1 MSITEFCFSVDDFQD
16 PKRYTNAEAIAT
28 LLVRLLILEP
38 GTFQSHPEMGVGL
51 YSRYAYSVEGRAIEL
66 KNDFMGQ
73 IEKYLPQFS
82 GVHLEVIEKD
92 GVYYIGAEINN
103 ILFRIYYDIEH
114 AKLGYDYT
122 SLSEL

>member
-16 PKRYTNAEAIAT
+16 PKRYKNAEAIAT

-51 YSRYAYSVEGRAIEL
+51 YSRYAYSVEGRANEL
-66 KNDFMGQ
+66 KNEFESQ

-82 GVHLEVIEKD
+82 GVHVEVVEKN
-92 GVYYIGAEINN
+92 GVYYIGAEIDNT
-103 ILFRIYYDIEH
+103 LFRIYYDIESS
-114 AKLGYDYT
+114 KLGSDYT